1 MNIAD
6 ELRKL
11 ADRIETPDPYAE
23 LKKAHAEGRAIEQV
37 GHSSGDW
44 FACGSDVAWTR
55 PPECYRIKPEEP
67 WTLGREL
74 PGFRALRDGEE
85 WHFAGKWRR
94 EWLPSGCRPLLV
106 GEDEQY
112 GDEAIF
118 ASGEIVEVCTTTQ
131 PDDMDLPRR
140 TNRPLPILKASQIA
154 DGWKEHTDAG
164 FHSEAEYGLPNFTA
178 RQEVEQ

>member
-23 LKKAHAEGRAIEQV
+23 LKKAHAEGRVIQRRLKSPYSKE
-37 GHSSGDW
+37 SDW
-44 FACGSDVAWTR
+44 TDSDEFDDRFEFRV
-55 PPECYRIKPEEP
+55 KPEEP

-118 ASGEIVEVCTTTQ
+118 ASGEIVEVCPTTQ

-140 TNRPLPILKASQIA
+140 TKRPLPILKASQIA